1 MSSKWELKEKSTG
14 ELVATVEG
22 EDWKQAQKKA
32 FNKIK
37 KNINIPGFR
46 KGQAP
51 AALIKKQIPAQNIL
65 MDAVEAVANDV
76 LSDGVEEHK
85 LVLVDRPEL
94 RIDEINEE
102 KVILKF
108 ICAVKPEVKLGDYKG
123 LPIKKKATRVTQKDI
138 DAEVER
144 LQQRY
149 ADMVVKEEG
158 NVESGDTAVIDF
170 EGFKDGVA
178 FDGGKAESYPL
189 EIGSGAF
196 IPGFEDQLIG
206 MAKEETKDINV
217 TFPEDY
223 QVAELAGQPVVFKVT
238 VHEIKTKVLPEAN
251 NDELIKEAKIKD
263 VETMEDYRAYVKKNL
278 SERKD
283 RENEENFT
291 NELLEK
297 VVANAEVEI
306 PDAMIERETD
316 EMVRE
321 ITQRLSAQGFTLEQ
335 FAQVTGQ
342 DEEKIRAEVRQDAE
356 KKVRVR
362 LVLEAVAEAEQ
373 FEISDEEIDAELK
386 AIADQYSMQIEQ
398 VRNLISHDAVSYDLR
413 QRKALELIKETA
425 GK

>member
-22 EDWKQAQKKA
+22 EDWKRAQKKA

-178 FDGGKAESYPL
+178 FDDGKAESYPL

-238 VHEIKTKVLPEAN
+238 VHEIKTKVLPEA

>member
-138 DAEVER
+138 DAEAER

-217 TFPEDY
+217 TFPENY

-238 VHEIKTKVLPEAN
+238 VHEIKTKVLPEA

>member
-206 MAKEETKDINV
+206 MAKEDTKDINV

-238 VHEIKTKVLPEAN
+238 VHEIKTKVLPEA

>member
-22 EDWKQAQKKA
+22 EDWKRAQKKA

-251 NDELIKEAKIKD
+251 DELIKEAKIKD

-398 VRNLISHDAVSYDLR
+398 VRNLIYHDAVSYDLR

>member
-251 NDELIKEAKIKD
+251 DELIKEAKIKD

-278 SERKD
+278 SDRKD

>member
-217 TFPEDY
+217 TFPENYGAAD
-223 QVAELAGQPVVFKVT
+223 LAGQPVVFKVT
-238 VHEIKTKVLPEAN
+238 VHEIKTKVLPEA

>member
-22 EDWKQAQKKA
+22 EDWKRAQKKA

-102 KVILKF
+102 KVVLKF

-238 VHEIKTKVLPEAN
+238 VHEIKTKVLPEA

>member
-22 EDWKQAQKKA
+22 DDWKRAQKKA

-37 KNINIPGFR
+37 KNINMPGFR

-51 AALIKKQIPAQNIL
+51 EALIKKQIPVQNIL
-65 MDAVEAVANDV
+65 MDAVEAIANDV
-76 LSDGVEEHK
+76 LSDGVDEHK

-94 RIDEINEE
+94 RIDELNEE
-102 KVILKF
+102 KAILKF
-108 ICAVKPEVKLGDYKG
+108 ICAVKPEVKLGEYKG

-138 DAEVER
+138 DGEVER

-149 ADMVVKEEG
+149 ADLFVKEEG
-158 NVESGDTAVIDF
+158 TVENGDTAVIDF

-178 FDGGKAESYPL
+178 FEGGKGESYPL

-196 IPGFEDQLIG
+196 IPGFEEQLVG

-217 TFPEDY
+217 TFPENY
-223 QVAELAGQPVVFKVT
+223 QVADLAGQPVVFKVT
-238 VHEIKTKVLPEAN
+238 VHDIKTKVLPEA

-263 VETMEDYRAYVKKNL
+263 VETMEDYRAYVKKNMT
-278 SERKD
+278 ERKD

-291 NELLEK
+291 NDVIDAVLG
-297 VVANAEVEI
+297 NAEVEI

-342 DEEKIRAEVRQDAE
+342 DEAKIRSEVRQDAE

-373 FEISDEEIDAELK
+373 IEISDEEIEAELK

>member
-149 ADMVVKEEG
+149 ADIVVKEEG

-238 VHEIKTKVLPEAN
+238 VHEIKTKVLPEA

>member
-22 EDWKQAQKKA
+22 EDWKRAQKKA

-251 NDELIKEAKIKD
+251 DELIKEAKIKD

-373 FEISDEEIDAELK
+373 FAISDEEIDAELK

>member
-37 KNINIPGFR
+37 KNINIQGFR

-251 NDELIKEAKIKD
+251 DELIKEAKIKD

>member
-22 EDWKQAQKKA
+22 EDWKRAQKKA

-251 NDELIKEAKIKD
+251 DELIKEAKIKD

-373 FEISDEEIDAELK
+373 FEISDEEML
-386 AIADQYSMQIEQ
+386 S
-398 VRNLISHDAVSYDLR
+398 
-413 QRKALELIKETA
+413 
-425 GK
+425 

>member
-238 VHEIKTKVLPEAN
+238 VHEITTKVLPEA

>member
-22 EDWKQAQKKA
+22 EDWKRAQKKA

-223 QVAELAGQPVVFKVT
+223 QVAELAGQPVMFKVT
-238 VHEIKTKVLPEAN
+238 VHEIKTKVLPEA

>member
-251 NDELIKEAKIKD
+251 DELIKEAKIKD

-386 AIADQYSMQIEQ
+386 AIADQYSMQIEH
-398 VRNLISHDAVSYDLR
+398 RTGEKPDFP
-413 QRKALELIKETA
+413 
-425 GK
+425 

>member
-238 VHEIKTKVLPEAN
+238 VHEIKTKVLPEAK
-251 NDELIKEAKIKD
+251 DELSKEAKIKD

>member
-1 MSSKWELKEKSTG
+1 MGSKWELKEKSTG

-158 NVESGDTAVIDF
+158 NVESGDTGVIDF

-238 VHEIKTKVLPEAN
+238 VHEIKTKVLPEA

>member
-22 EDWKQAQKKA
+22 EDWKRAQKKA

-108 ICAVKPEVKLGDYKG
+108 ICAIKPEVKLGDYKG

-238 VHEIKTKVLPEAN
+238 VHEIKTKVLPEA

>member
-1 MSSKWELKEKSTG
+1 MGSKWELKEKSTG

-251 NDELIKEAKIKD
+251 DELIKEAKIKD

>member
-22 EDWKQAQKKA
+22 DDWKRAQKKA

-37 KNINIPGFR
+37 KNINMPGFR

-51 AALIKKQIPAQNIL
+51 EALIKKQIPVQNIL
-65 MDAVEAVANDV
+65 MDAVEAIANDV
-76 LSDGVEEHK
+76 LSDGVDEHK

-94 RIDEINEE
+94 RIDELNEE
-102 KVILKF
+102 KAILKF
-108 ICAVKPEVKLGDYKG
+108 ICAVKPEVKLGEYKG

-138 DAEVER
+138 DGEVER

-149 ADMVVKEEG
+149 ADLVVKEEG
-158 NVESGDTAVIDF
+158 TVENGDTAVIDF

-178 FDGGKAESYPL
+178 FEGGKGESYPL

-196 IPGFEDQLIG
+196 IPGFEEQLVG

-217 TFPEDY
+217 TFPENY
-223 QVAELAGQPVVFKVT
+223 QVADLAGQPVVFKVT
-238 VHEIKTKVLPEAN
+238 VHDIKTKVLPEA

-263 VETMEDYRAYVKKNL
+263 VETMEDYRAYVKKNMT
-278 SERKD
+278 ERKD

-291 NELLEK
+291 NDVIDAVLG
-297 VVANAEVEI
+297 NAEVEI

-342 DEEKIRAEVRQDAE
+342 DETKIRSEVRQDAE

-373 FEISDEEIDAELK
+373 IEISDEEIEAELK